1 MVDRMSFYT
10 VFAGLIGLSIAHDRC
25 STVQLGDPNQ
35 FSFTSIS
42 SYPGSGNTWVR
53 YLIEEFTGYYTGSI
67 YSDNKLYSGGFKVG
81 NTYRV
86 AGPINSSK
94 IQIKSVGTVTQ
105 SEPD

>member
-10 VFAGLIGLSIAHDRC
+10 VFAGLISLSIAHDRC

-86 AGPINSSK
+86 AGVAK
-94 IQIKSVGTVTQ
+94 
-105 SEPD
+105 D